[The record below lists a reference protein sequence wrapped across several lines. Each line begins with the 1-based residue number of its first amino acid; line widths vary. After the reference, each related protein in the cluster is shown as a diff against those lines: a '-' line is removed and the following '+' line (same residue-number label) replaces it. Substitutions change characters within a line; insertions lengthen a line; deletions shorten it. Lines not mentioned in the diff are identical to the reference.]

1 MALLRD
7 SSERREHFRNNDT
20 VVLDYKVIDHATAE
34 QLGRRLANPVVEN
47 DQQQTQLHSLQTAFT
62 MVTDQINHYDREVAR
77 ALRLLN
83 EKIDIISRSIHKQS
97 DDNDVRKAIEVNLSG
112 GGLAFMAAEPMDART
127 PLSIEIALQSS
138 YVTIDAV
145 GHLIACNKVSS
156 DNPDT
161 PYLYRVAF
169 TYMNESDRSLI
180 INTSCHGKLKHYVL
194 INLIIFKLFTP

>member
-7 SSERREHFRNNDT
+7 SSERREHFRINDT
-20 VVLDYKVIDHATAE
+20 VVLDYKAIDHATAE

-97 DDNDVRKAIEVNLSG
+97 DDNDVRKAI
-112 GGLAFMAAEPMDART
+112 
-127 PLSIEIALQSS
+127 
-138 YVTIDAV
+138 
-145 GHLIACNKVSS
+145 
-156 DNPDT
+156 
-161 PYLYRVAF
+161 
-169 TYMNESDRSLI
+169 
-180 INTSCHGKLKHYVL
+180 
-194 INLIIFKLFTP
+194 